1 MKAQS
6 GSTAG
11 SNLRVAGVAGVAGV
25 ALVAAAALLACA
37 WPTLSQADANADVA
51 AGRAL
56 FMQKGCF
63 ECHGIFGQGS
73 VSTGPALAPHPI
85 PLAAMQA
92 YVHNPKG
99 QMPIFSE
106 KILSNDELA
115 RIHAY
120 LASIPASPPADSI
133 ALLNDGKTSSGKAGG
148 AISARQTAAPV
159 VHGASVYTANC
170 AACHGQTGEGGVG
183 PALIGISNR
192 LRTTDIESRIREP
205 RGIMPRLY
213 PGPLDAQDV
222 QDVARYVASLK

>member
-1 MKAQS
+1 MKAHC
-6 GSTAG
+6 GFTAG
-11 SNLRVAGVAGVAGV
+11 SNVRVARVARVAI
-25 ALVAAAALLACA
+25 AAAAAILACA

-85 PLAAMQA
+85 PLEAMQA
-92 YVHNPKG
+92 YVHNPTG

-106 KILSNDELA
+106 KILSNDEIA

-133 ALLNDGKTSSGKAGG
+133 ALLNDGKTSGKAGG
-148 AISARQTAAPV
+148 AISARKAAGPV
-159 VHGASVYTANC
+159 VHGASVYSANC
-170 AACHGQTGEGGVG
+170 AACHGQNGEGGVG

-192 LRTTDIESRIREP
+192 FQSADIEARIREP

-213 PGPLDAQDV
+213 PSPLNAQDV